1 MAGRRVGLV
10 CGYFDP
16 ARDGVADYT
25 RQLARHLRAVG
36 LDTLICTA
44 RPHAAR
50 ADADVVE
57 VTHDW
62 GFGGVGPAARK
73 LARLGLDVVH
83 VQFAPSAFR
92 FSRAVG
98 LLPALLPAR
107 LPLVVTLHEYGIW
120 QSAGVGGRWRSAVW
134 SAIERLGWCDRE
146 TLLLALRADRLLM
159 SSQDHGRV
167 LRRRFGDRALN
178 AVYVPVGCNIPVPDA
193 CEVPLASRLAIRAG
207 LGLPRDTLLV
217 VFFGFLHPVK
227 GLERLI
233 EAVARVRR
241 DRPEV
246 RLVLAGG
253 EESHSVSGAAAR
265 SLRRRLE
272 DVALDLGVRH
282 QLRFTGFLAGDD
294 VSRLLQAADV
304 AVLPFD
310 AGVTDK
316 SGTLLAAL
324 AHGLPT
330 IATAPPGEVDNATVV
345 DGILRIPPGD
355 TFALTEALRI
365 VLSDRALATSLT
377 AAGRARAAR
386 QSWQHIAAIHTQMYV
401 EALQRPRLDPVT
413 SRPGGGE

>member
-1 MAGRRVGLV
+1 MSPEGEGAVAGRVGLV

-16 ARDGVADYT
+16 GRDGVADYT

-36 LDTLICTA
+36 LDALICA
-44 RPHAAR
+44 ALPHAAG
-50 ADADVVE
+50 ADAVE
-57 VTHDW
+57 VTDDW
-62 GFGGVGPAARK
+62 GLGGVARAARK

-98 LLPALLPAR
+98 LLPAFLPAR
-107 LPLVVTLHEYGIW
+107 LPLVVTLHEYGGW
-120 QSAGVGGRWRSAVW
+120 QSAGVGAGSRSGAW
-134 SAIERLGWCDRE
+134 SAIERRGWSDRE
-146 TLLLALRADRLLM
+146 TLLLALRADRLLLT
-159 SSQDHGRV
+159 SRDHVRV
-167 LRRRFGDRALN
+167 LRERFAGRAPT
-178 AVYVPVGCNIPVPDA
+178 ATCVPVGCNIPVPNT
-193 CEVPLASRLAIRAG
+193 CEIPLAPRLATRAE
-207 LGLPRDTLLV
+207 LGLPPGTLLV
-217 VFFGFLHPVK
+217 VFFGFLHPAK

-241 DRPEV
+241 ERPQV

-253 EESHSVSGAAAR
+253 EESHSLSAAAAR
-265 SLRRRLE
+265 RLRRRLE
-272 DVALDLGVRH
+272 DLALHLGVRH
-282 QLRFTGFLAGDD
+282 EVTFTGFLAGDHI
-294 VSRLLQAADV
+294 SRLLQAADV

-345 DGILRIPPGD
+345 DGILRIPPRD
-355 TFALTEALRI
+355 TATLTEALRL
-365 VLSDRALATSLT
+365 VLSDCALATSLA

-386 QSWQHIAAIHTQMYV
+386 HSWPRIASIHAEIYGEVLQHPSLT
-401 EALQRPRLDPVT
+401 R
-413 SRPGGGE
+413 